1 MSVMTKPGRYLLRMG
16 LFILAVAGAAYWLS
30 PTLVAAFLVSPVLN
44 GLILSVLVFGILYN
58 LRQVARLW
66 PEVEWL
72 KQYRGEPT
80 GKVIADPPRLLAPMA
95 TMIGAR
101 KGRLTLSAP
110 ALRTLL
116 DGIASR
122 LDESRDISRY
132 TVGLLIFL
140 GLLGTFWGLLQ
151 TVNAIGAVIGG
162 LSFESGDVAGVF
174 AELKRGLEAPIGG
187 MGTAFSSS
195 MFGLGGSLILGF
207 LELQTSQAQNR
218 FYNELEEW
226 LSGLT
231 RISSGGAL
239 ATDVDQPV
247 SAYVQALLEQT
258 AEGLDGLQQLLRHW
272 EEGRIAA
279 NTQLIAL
286 IEKIE
291 GLADHMRTDQA
302 VMMRLVETQN
312 ELKPLLLRLGETIE
326 QRGTDDVLRA
336 HTRNLELYAARLL
349 DEMTAGRAEFIRQ
362 VRGDI
367 KLLART
373 LAAATG
379 REPPHEPGRER

>member
-1 MSVMTKPGRYLLRMG
+1 MTKPGRYLVRMA
-16 LFILAVAGAAYWLS
+16 LFIACVAG
-30 PTLVAAFLVSPVLN
+30 VAFLLFPALKNAFLINPLLN
-44 GLILSVLVFGILYN
+44 GLILGVLVFGILYN

-72 KQYRGEPT
+72 KHFRGERGEHARAT
-80 GKVIADPPRLLAPMA
+80 PPRLLAPMA

-101 KGRLTLSAP
+101 RGRLTLSAP

-162 LSFESGDVAGVF
+162 LTFEAGDVTGVF
-174 AELKRGLEAPIGG
+174 TELKRGLQAPISG

-195 MFGLGGSLILGF
+195 MFGLGGSLVLGF

-231 RISSGGAL
+231 RLSSGGGPGS
-239 ATDVDQPV
+239 DVDQPI

-258 AEGLDGLQQLLRHW
+258 AEGLDGLQQVLRHW
-272 EEGRIAA
+272 EEGRVAA

-286 IEKIE
+286 IERIE
-291 GLADHMRTDQA
+291 ALADHMRTDQA
-302 VMMRLVETQN
+302 VMMRLVETQS
-312 ELKPLLLRLGETIE
+312 ELKPLLLRLGEAVE
-326 QRGTDDVLRA
+326 KQGSDDATRA
-336 HTRNLELYAARLL
+336 HIRNLELYAARLL
-349 DEMTAGRAEFIRQ
+349 DEMTTGRAEFIRQ
-362 VRGDI
+362 VRSDI

-373 LAAATG
+373 IAATSPRQQPG
-379 REPPHEPGRER
+379 EPGTGH

>member
-1 MSVMTKPGRYLLRMG
+1 MTKPGRYLLRMG

-162 LSFESGDVAGVF
+162 LSFEGGDVAGVF

-231 RISSGGAL
+231 RISSGGTL

-349 DEMTAGRAEFIRQ
+349 DEMTTGRAEFIRQ

-379 REPPHEPGRER
+379 REPPHESGRER

>member
-1 MSVMTKPGRYLLRMG
+1 MTKPGRYLLRMG
-16 LFILAVAGAAYWLS
+16 LFILAVAGAASWLS

-44 GLILSVLVFGILYN
+44 GLILSVLVFGIVYN

-80 GKVIADPPRLLAPMA
+80 GKAIADPPRLLAPMA

-349 DEMTAGRAEFIRQ
+349 DEMTTGRAEFIRQ